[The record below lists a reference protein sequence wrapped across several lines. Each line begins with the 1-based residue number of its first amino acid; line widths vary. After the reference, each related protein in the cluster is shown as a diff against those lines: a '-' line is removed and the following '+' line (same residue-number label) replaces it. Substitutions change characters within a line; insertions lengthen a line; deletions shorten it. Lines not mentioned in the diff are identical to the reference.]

1 MNENQGRQ
9 GNLVETTDCLEA
21 VGICRGWKNFLFV
34 VVALCLLLLQASFW
48 LVDTGYIKAAGCAE
62 NRVRAEQAGDTNQIE
77 EAATRAAADAN
88 QPAADA
94 NQPAEDANQP
104 VEAEVQKPRRGIRSL
119 LSMTPECLDKV
130 IRFVDAVLI
139 LAATLYCLT
148 LLFSLKLSLI
158 GRLGG
163 INHICRAFF
172 LSLVMLVLLLPW
184 QMLFAGIVVGAIY
197 APDELTKWC
206 TAERSGI
213 FCTIIHYLRFT
224 GYWAVVLLLLIFSQ
238 VRTSRWTKSILR
250 RLEVI

>member
-9 GNLVETTDCLEA
+9 VNLVETTDCLEA
-21 VGICRGWKNFLFV
+21 VGVCRGWKNFLFV

-48 LVDTGYIKAAGCAE
+48 LVDTGYIKADACTEKSVCG
-62 NRVRAEQAGDTNQIE
+62 EQAEDTRQIE
-77 EAATRAAADAN
+77 GAAMRAAEDAN
-88 QPAADA
+88 QPAGDVNQPAGDA
-94 NQPAEDANQP
+94 NQPAE
-104 VEAEVQKPRRGIRSL
+104 AEVQERRRGIGSL
-119 LSMTPECLDKV
+119 LSMTFECLEKT

-148 LLFSLKLSLI
+148 ILFSLKLSLI

-184 QMLFAGIVVGAIY
+184 QMLFADIVVGAIY
-197 APDELTKWC
+197 TPDELAKWC
-206 TAERSGI
+206 TAETTGI

-224 GYWAVVLLLLIFSQ
+224 GYWAVVLLLLVFSQ
-238 VRTSRWTKSILR
+238 VRTSRWTKAILR

>member
-9 GNLVETTDCLEA
+9 VSLVETTDCLEA
-21 VGICRGWKNFLFV
+21 VGVCRGWKNFLFV
-34 VVALCLLLLQASFW
+34 IVVLCLLLLQASFW
-48 LVDTGYIKAAGCAE
+48 LVDAGYIKTASCTDNSA
-62 NRVRAEQAGDTNQIE
+62 RAEQSEDTKRIKD
-77 EAATRAAADAN
+77 AATEVAEDAN
-88 QPAADA
+88 QPAGDA
-94 NQPAEDANQP
+94 NQPAE
-104 VEAEVQKPRRGIRSL
+104 AEVQEKPRRGIRSL
-119 LSMTPECLDKV
+119 LSVTFGRLEKI
-130 IRFVDAVLI
+130 IRFADAVLI

-148 LLFSLKLSLI
+148 MLFCLKLSLI

-197 APDELTKWC
+197 TPDELVKWC
-206 TAERSGI
+206 TAESASI
-213 FCTIIHYLRFT
+213 FCTIVHYLRFT
-224 GYWAVVLLLLIFSQ
+224 GYWVVVLLLLILSQ